1 MAPLAGIT
9 VLDLSR
15 VLAGPYSTQLLA
27 DLGARIITVEA
38 PTGDETRAWGPP
50 WAGPHSGYYFST
62 NRGKESIA
70 VNLKHPEGAALVQRL
85 AAQADVLVE
94 NFKVGDLARYG
105 LDYPTLKAQR
115 PELVYVSITGYGQ
128 TGPRRNEA
136 GYDAAIQ
143 AETGL
148 MAMTGEPGG
157 APVKL
162 GVAWVDV
169 LTGTHAAT
177 AALAGVI
184 EASRTGHGR
193 QFDISLYDVA
203 INALVNQA
211 QAALITGKAPER
223 LGSGH
228 PSIVPYQAFPT
239 KTDPIVIAVGNDRQ
253 FARFAEIIDAA
264 EWVSDERFATNSA
277 RVAHRELLTDL
288 ITEKL
293 AMWDAKAL
301 DTACKKAHVP
311 VNIVQDLPAVLRA
324 AHTLA
329 RGLVVDDSEHGPR
342 LGGSF
347 RSTRTGAEFAQ
358 RPVAAEPPRFGQH
371 TKHVLATDLGLSEQE
386 IAALHEAGAVLVE
399 GEEFLSEIAPE

>member
-1 MAPLAGIT
+1 MSPLAGIT

-85 AAQADVLVE
+85 ARKADVVVE

-105 LDYPTLKAQR
+105 LDYLTLKTMR

-128 TGPRRNEA
+128 TGPRRHEA

-184 EASRTGHGR
+184 EASRTGQGR

-211 QAALITGKAPER
+211 QASLLTGEAPAR

-228 PSIVPYQAFPT
+228 PSIVPYQAFQT

-253 FARFAEIIDAA
+253 FARFAEIIGAA
-264 EWVSDERFATNSA
+264 EWTRDERFAMNSA
-277 RVAHRELLTDL
+277 RVAHRELLTSL
-288 ITEKL
+288 IAEKL
-293 AMWDAKAL
+293 ATWDAEAL
-301 DTACKKAHVP
+301 DAACKNAHVP

-329 RGLVVDDSEHGPR
+329 RGLVVDDSPHGPR

-347 RSTRTGAEFAQ
+347 RSTRTSEEFEQ
-358 RPVAAEPPRFGQH
+358 RPVRSEPPRFGQH
-371 TKHVLATDLGLSEQE
+371 TKHVLATDLGLNEQE
-386 IAALHEAGAVLVE
+386 IAALHAAGAVLVE
-399 GEEFLSEIAPE
+399 GEELSSEIATE